1 MLLRKRVKGGVLLH
15 ALLMLAIFSLLLQ
28 FYLNR
33 QAAHHTNLLAQ
44 REASQAFIMAQLVK
58 EEILEKQS
66 TTRQFEAEGT
76 SAKTEKE
83 VEQPAV
89 NQSVSPNQLTGSV
102 PFVQG
107 QASYSQSTGYLQIQV
122 QLKTGREFSYTFPI
136 PSQN

>member
-1 MLLRKRVKGGVLLH
+1 MLLRKRVKGGVLLY

-58 EEILEKQS
+58 EEVLEKQS
-66 TTRQFEAEGT
+66 VARQVEAKET
-76 SAKTEKE
+76 SAKTEE
-83 VEQPAV
+83 TTVSTNSSQQESPA
-89 NQSVSPNQLTGSV
+89 QLTGSV
-102 PFVQG
+102 QFVQG
-107 QASYSQSTGYLQIQV
+107 QATYSQSTGYLQVQV

>member
-1 MLLRKRVKGGVLLH
+1 MLLRKRVKGGVLLY

-33 QAAHHTNLLAQ
+33 QAAHQTNLLAQ

-58 EEILEKQS
+58 EEALDK
-66 TTRQFEAEGT
+66 RRVEAEET
-76 SAKTEKE
+76 SAKTEE
-83 VEQPAV
+83 TTASTNSIQQESSA
-89 NQSVSPNQLTGSV
+89 QLTGSV
-102 PFVQG
+102 QFVQG
-107 QASYSQSTGYLQIQV
+107 QATYSQTTGYLQVQV